1 MKVFF
6 KVTKYLLI
14 ILALLVFA
22 IFVFVSISPQFG
34 NSPDKNSKNVIG
46 KSKNFVGN
54 EFVNLISVTIN
65 TKSANSPNEKSPS
78 LMDWISPAK
87 GKNPSKL
94 LPSIKFQSDNLIAGT
109 FVWLGHSTI
118 LINTGGLIVMTDPVF
133 NRASPIPVF
142 GKPFPIENPITIDDL
157 PDVDVVVIS
166 HDHYDHLDTKAI
178 KILSKKV
185 NHFFVPL
192 GVKAH
197 LVS

>member
-1 MKVFF
+1 
-6 KVTKYLLI
+6 
-14 ILALLVFA
+14 
-22 IFVFVSISPQFG
+22 
-34 NSPDKNSKNVIG
+34 
-46 KSKNFVGN
+46 
-54 EFVNLISVTIN
+54 
-65 TKSANSPNEKSPS
+65 
-78 LMDWISPAK
+78 MDWISPAK
-87 GKNPSKL
+87 GKNPSKS
-94 LPSIKFQSDNLIAGT
+94 LPSIKFQSDNLTAGK

-142 GKPFPIENPITIDDL
+142 GKPFSIENPITIDDL
-157 PDVDVVVIS
+157 PNVDVVVIS

-197 LVS
+197 LVSWGVDSEKVSELDWYDEKKYYKN